1 MSSTPPIKTIDEVF
15 TPTFYINLD
24 ARTDRL
30 EHVRQELVKMGIVA
44 NSHRIRAIKTQ
55 NGALGCALSHIRCLE
70 EAIAGNAPCV
80 FICEDDITFTDPP
93 LLRQNLAA
101 FLGQSL
107 AWDVIIIGGNLVAS
121 FGEDNRVV
129 PGAGAGPFC
138 RVADC
143 QTTTGYI
150 VARHYYE
157 TLLANFRESATILAR
172 GGPGREAAI
181 DITWKRLQPAGAWY
195 MILPATVTQYENYSD
210 IEERVVQYHGLM
222 LDTEKLWLR
231 RRMQQHPQTMQ
242 IPQIPRK

>member
-1 MSSTPPIKTIDEVF
+1 MASTPKKNIDEVF
-15 TPTFYINLD
+15 ATTFYINLD
-24 ARTDRL
+24 ERTDRL
-30 EHVRQELVKMGIVA
+30 EHVRQELANMGIVA
-44 NSHRIRAIKTQ
+44 HRIRAIKTQ
-55 NGALGCALSHIRCLE
+55 NGALGCALSHMRCLE
-70 EAIAGNAPCV
+70 EAIACNTPCV

-101 FLGQSL
+101 FLGQGL

-121 FGEDNRVV
+121 FNEDNRVV
-129 PGAGAGPFC
+129 LGAAAGPFC

-157 TLLANFRESATILAR
+157 TLLANFRESATALAR

-181 DITWKRLQPAGAWY
+181 DITWKRLQPTGTWY

-210 IEERVVQYHGLM
+210 IEERVVDYRRLM
-222 LDTEKLWLR
+222 LDTEKHWLR
-231 RRMQQHPQTMQ
+231 RAA
-242 IPQIPRK
+242 RKWTRNKTL